1 VAPFKPPAN
10 SDECQDRR
18 QVRDAWRAKGKRRLA
33 LIELIGISKIYYV
46 GSDEV
51 HALDDVNLSIA
62 DGEFVGIVGPSGSG
76 KSTLMNIMGVLDVAD
91 FGRYLLDGTPV
102 ETYNSSELA
111 RIRNRHI
118 GFVFQNFNLIGRMSI
133 EENVELPLIYQGMK
147 VAQRKPLVEAAL
159 EKVGLIERRKHTP
172 NNVSGGQQQRAAIA
186 RALVTE
192 PSLILA
198 DEPTGNLDSHT
209 GREIVQLLQDL
220 NTSGRT
226 IVLITHD
233 SQLAAQTGRT
243 VQIIDGKV
251 IAR

>member
-1 VAPFKPPAN
+1 
-10 SDECQDRR
+10 
-18 QVRDAWRAKGKRRLA
+18 
-33 LIELIGISKIYYV
+33 LIELIGISKTYRI
-46 GSDEV
+46 GDGEV
-51 HALDDVNLSIA
+51 RALDDVSLNVA
-62 DGEFVGIVGPSGSG
+62 DGEFVGVVGPSGSG
-76 KSTLMNIMGVLDVAD
+76 KSTLMNIIGVLDVAD
-91 FGRYLLDGTPV
+91 CGVYRLDGIPI
-102 ETYNSSELA
+102 ETYSGNELS

-147 VAQRKPLVEAAL
+147 AAQRKPLVEAAL
-159 EKVGLIERRKHTP
+159 EKVGLSERRRHTP
-172 NNVSGGQQQRAAIA
+172 SSVSGGQQQRAAIA

-209 GREIVQLLQDL
+209 GAEIVQLLHEL
-220 NTSGRT
+220 NVSGRT

-243 VQIIDGKV
+243 VHIMDGKV
-251 IAR
+251 VA

>member
-1 VAPFKPPAN
+1 MAAALFRFPGNEAGWADN
-10 SDECQDRR
+10 
-18 QVRDAWRAKGKRRLA
+18 DAGAEGKRQSA
-33 LIELIGISKIYYV
+33 VIELIDISKTYHI
-46 GSDEV
+46 GDSDV
-51 HALDDVNLSIA
+51 HALDEVNLSID
-62 DGEFVGIVGPSGSG
+62 DGEFLGIVGPSGSG

-91 FGRYLLDGTPV
+91 CGVYLLDGTSV
-102 ETYNSSELA
+102 ESYSSGELA

-133 EENVELPLIYQGMK
+133 EENVELPLIYRGMK
-147 VAQRKPLVEAAL
+147 AAERRPLVEAAL
-159 EKVGLIERRKHTP
+159 EKVGLLDRRRHTP

-209 GREIVQLLQDL
+209 GAEIVQLLHEL
-220 NTSGRT
+220 NASGRT

-233 SQLAAQTGRT
+233 STLAAQTGRT
-243 VQIIDGKV
+243 VHIRDGKV
-251 IAR
+251 AEE